1 MERKR
6 RETSG
11 NYTENLSVSIWE
23 QDAGSS
29 SLPTRTK
36 NPSNSFDFGGFFF
49 SVNLFYFTETDSVPG
64 DQF

>member
-6 RETSG
+6 RKTS
-11 NYTENLSVSIWE
+11 ENNAKDLSEPIWE